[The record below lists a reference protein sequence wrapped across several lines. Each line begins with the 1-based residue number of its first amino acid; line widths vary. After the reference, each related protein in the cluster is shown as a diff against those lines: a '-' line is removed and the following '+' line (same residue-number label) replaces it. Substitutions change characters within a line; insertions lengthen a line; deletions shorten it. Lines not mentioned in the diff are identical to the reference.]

1 MWTATSYNGPQT
13 RMTSA
18 LCWRFG
24 SFLLI
29 DLVMITSSTKTG
41 QSAAMDIFS
50 QNVIIPPRPEASI
63 HQHHHHRRHR
73 DHRERIRSGQ
83 LRETPHIV
91 FHTQN
96 ERPEL
101 ESLRPVRLEI
111 EPGEKRWVM
120 SARTFLGLET
130 LIPEQIN
137 ISPGA
142 EIAKK
147 PMRHP
152 TGHKVLVG
160 HVIMDGHDKGKTARM
175 LNDESPTEPVFPTTT
190 FGSFISAVTS
200 SADGEP
206 STRLTPTSKPQV
218 RSYSDTDVTPTLNMA
233 LFDWTDY
240 EDMRPAEKQLNKRTK
255 WIADSDVQPNKSTS
269 SENVTFTSNEK
280 CKHHLDCQPGSCC
293 NLRNHTCDIHNRGLN
308 NKCYDNCMCEEGL
321 RCFAKLHRNDHI
333 KGKKGQCVDPEGV
346 NLNHGMFIVV

>member
-1 MWTATSYNGPQT
+1 
-13 RMTSA
+13 MTSA
-18 LCWRFG
+18 LSWRFG

-29 DLVMITSSTKTG
+29 DLVMITSSTETG
-41 QSAAMDIFS
+41 QNAAMDIFS
-50 QNVIIPPRPEASI
+50 ENVIIPPRPEASI

-73 DHRERIRSGQ
+73 DHRERIKSGQ

-101 ESLRPVRLEI
+101 ESLRPVRLEM
-111 EPGEKRWVM
+111 EPGDKRRVM

-130 LIPEQIN
+130 LIPEQMN

-142 EIAKK
+142 EISEK

-152 TGHKVLVG
+152 TGHKVFGG
-160 HVIMDGHDKGKTARM
+160 HVIMDRHDKEPRASVKKRRVSFVKR
-175 LNDESPTEPVFPTTT
+175 LNKESPTEPVFPSTT
-190 FGSFISAVTS
+190 FGSF
-200 SADGEP
+200 
-206 STRLTPTSKPQV
+206 TRPTPTSKPQV
-218 RSYSDTDVTPTLNMA
+218 RSYSDADVTPTLNMA

-240 EDMRPAEKQLNKRTK
+240 EDMRPADKQLNKRTTK
-255 WIADSDVQPNKSTS
+255 WNADSDVQPNKSTS
-269 SENVTFTSNEK
+269 SENVTFTPNEK
-280 CKHHLDCQPGSCC
+280 CKHHLDCQLGSCC
-293 NLRNHTCDIHNRGLN
+293 NLRNHTCEIHNRGLN

-321 RCFAKLHRNDHI
+321 RCYSKLHRNDHI
-333 KGKKGQCVDPEGV
+333 KGKKGQCVDPDGV